1 MLSMKKFCSILMVA
15 VAALSM
21 SLSAWA
27 EAPQWE
33 VVAGMNV
40 ANLDMSGASSRIGF
54 HAGIRTTFGIPS
66 ASNGFYANAGAL
78 LSLKGCKGAG
88 ITLNPYYL
96 DIPVHFGYK
105 YAVNEDL
112 ALFGEFG
119 PYFGIGLFGKTDGMD
134 VFGDDGYK
142 RFDVGLG
149 LRAGIEFNQKVPVS
163 IGYDFG
169 VIDVA
174 DDISAKNRNL
184 TISVGYKF

>member
-1 MLSMKKFCSILMVA
+1 MKKFLAMMIVAMISI
-15 VAALSM
+15 M
-21 SLSAWA
+21 SFSAQA

-33 VVAGMNV
+33 LVAGMNV
-40 ANLDMSGASSRIGF
+40 ANLDASGASSRIGF
-54 HAGIRTTFGIPS
+54 HAGVRANIGIPS
-66 ASNGFYANAGAL
+66 VSNGFYANAGAL
-78 LSLKGCKGAG
+78 LSLKGFKAAG

-105 YAVNEDL
+105 YAVNENL

-119 PYFGIGLFGKTDGMD
+119 PYFGIGLFGKTDGED

-142 RFDVGLG
+142 RFDFGLG

-169 VIDVA
+169 VIDVT
-174 DDISAKNRNL
+174 DDLSAKNRNL